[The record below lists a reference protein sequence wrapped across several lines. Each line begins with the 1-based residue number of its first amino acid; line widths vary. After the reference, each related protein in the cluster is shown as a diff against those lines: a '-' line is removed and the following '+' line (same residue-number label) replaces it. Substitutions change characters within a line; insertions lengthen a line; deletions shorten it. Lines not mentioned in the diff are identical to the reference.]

1 MSDLDASLVV
11 LSAASLSANIGE
23 RLLID
28 DQEFIL
34 REGERVGL
42 VGRNGAG
49 KSSLLRILAGR
60 DHFYSGEISCR
71 KLLRCAYLPQAIELD
86 ETYTL
91 AYFNAGR
98 ASQMMGFTND
108 AAHYYQ
114 MALDMNSITNE
125 LDEDDIRERLHKLFE
140 V

>member
-1 MSDLDASLVV
+1 MSDLDASPVV
-11 LSAASLSANIGE
+11 LSAESLSANIGE

-60 DHFYSGEISCR
+60 DHF
-71 KLLRCAYLPQAIELD
+71 
-86 ETYTL
+86 
-91 AYFNAGR
+91 
-98 ASQMMGFTND
+98 
-108 AAHYYQ
+108 
-114 MALDMNSITNE
+114 
-125 LDEDDIRERLHKLFE
+125 
-140 V
+140 

>member
-1 MSDLDASLVV
+1 MSDLDASPVV

-86 ETYTL
+86 DARTVRENILDGARATLEIVARYERHDPRMRQEEFEELERQIAARDGWNVET
-91 AYFNAGR
+91 R
-98 ASQMMGFTND
+98 
-108 AAHYYQ
+108 
-114 MALDMNSITNE
+114 MN
-125 LDEDDIRERLHKLFE
+125 
-140 V
+140 